1 MNQEL
6 MALYKERGVNPAAGC
21 LPMLLPLPVF
31 FAFYSLLYTA
41 IELRG
46 APFGLWIH
54 DLSRPDPYYVT
65 PILMGLS
72 QVWQQWMM
80 PAAGV
85 DPAQQKMMMVMPVV
99 FMFIFL
105 TMPSGVVI
113 YWIVNNMWG
122 IGQQLLTN
130 RLIGAPVVRSVRP
143 PAERRVKRVG
153 SGKTD
158 AAREARED

>member
-1 MNQEL
+1 
-6 MALYKERGVNPAAGC
+6 
-21 LPMLLPLPVF
+21 
-31 FAFYSLLYTA
+31 
-41 IELRG
+41 
-46 APFGLWIH
+46 
-54 DLSRPDPYYVT
+54 
-65 PILMGLS
+65 
-72 QVWQQWMM
+72 MM

-85 DPAQQKMMMVMPVV
+85 DPAQQKMMMIMPVV

-113 YWIVNNMWG
+113 YWIVNNLWG

-130 RLIGAPVVRSVRP
+130 RLIGPPAARNVRP

-158 AAREARED
+158 AAARED